1 MTSQRVMRYHALRV
15 KKNRS
20 GVAMRIKQRKFEA
33 SDRKLKELI
42 LYVALKSQQ
51 DPNFG
56 ATKLNKILFYA
67 DFNAYVRLGKSI
79 TGQDYQA
86 LAQGPAPRRMLPL
99 CEQMESAKD
108 IALQE
113 APRASYTQKRT
124 IALRD
129 PDLSHFSAKQIALV
143 DDVILEL
150 WLGTAQVVSDLSHEF
165 LGWKLAEEGE
175 TIPYDV
181 ALLSNQADLTPSEI
195 KKGKA
200 LEKIARD
207 WLAS

>member
-1 MTSQRVMRYHALRV
+1 
-15 KKNRS
+15 
-20 GVAMRIKQRKFEA
+20 MRIKQRKFEA

-86 LAQGPAPRRMLPL
+86 LAQGPAPRRMLPI
-99 CEQMESAKD
+99 CEQMENARD
-108 IALQE
+108 IALEE
-113 APRASYTQKRT
+113 APCASYTQKRT
-124 IALRD
+124 IPLRD
-129 PDLSHFSAKQIALV
+129 PDLSHFSKEQIELV
-143 DDVILEL
+143 DEVIKGL
-150 WLGTAQVVSDLSHEF
+150 WKETAQAVSDLSHMF

-175 TIPYDV
+175 TVPYDV
-181 ALLSNQADLTPSEI
+181 ALLSDQADLTPSEI
-195 KKGKA
+195 KKGRA